1 MSLWTHFLVC
11 LQAAVLRFIHMMAPK
26 HRESW
31 IQASFW
37 CRRRRRRREPC
48 PLRWQSAM
56 LTLLH
61 HCGRNLLTFRT
72 VQTVQTSF
80 YTTQM
85 GKRVAV
91 VLAGCGVYDGSEIHE
106 ASAVLVHLSRGGAS
120 VSLIG
125 MDPQVLL
132 IRMLY
137 CFCKCVCVCV
147 CKRERNRER
156 GTGVCSCA
164 YN

>member
-1 MSLWTHFLVC
+1 
-11 LQAAVLRFIHMMAPK
+11 
-26 HRESW
+26 
-31 IQASFW
+31 
-37 CRRRRRRREPC
+37 
-48 PLRWQSAM
+48 
-56 LTLLH
+56 
-61 HCGRNLLTFRT
+61 
-72 VQTVQTSF
+72 
-80 YTTQM
+80 M

-137 CFCKCVCVCV
+137 CSCKCVCV
-147 CKRERNRER
+147 REKGIER
-156 GTGVCSCA
+156 GELACA
-164 YN
+164 VVHITK